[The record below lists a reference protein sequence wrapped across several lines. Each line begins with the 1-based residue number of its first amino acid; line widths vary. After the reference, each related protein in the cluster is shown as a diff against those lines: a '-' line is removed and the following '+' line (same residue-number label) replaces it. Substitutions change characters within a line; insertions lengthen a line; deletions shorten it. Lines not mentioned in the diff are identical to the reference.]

1 MSKYAQG
8 KYIPKHP
15 EKYVGNHTPSY
26 RSSWELA
33 FFNFCDNHPSI
44 TQWASESIRIPY
56 RNPLSGKNTTYVP
69 DIFMVYLDANGVS
82 HAELI
87 EIKPSAQA
95 TMEAAKSQRDK
106 LAVAL
111 NIAKWTAARAFCANT
126 GLTFR
131 VVSEKDLWAGGKK

>member
-1 MSKYAQG
+1 M
-8 KYIPKHP
+8 
-15 EKYVGNHTPSY
+15 
-26 RSSWELA
+26 
-33 FFNFCDNHPSI
+33 
-44 TQWASESIRIPY
+44 
-56 RNPLSGKNTTYVP
+56 
-69 DIFMVYLDANGVS
+69 
-82 HAELI
+82 I